1 MALDFLPSTVLH
13 VLHCTRRKLT
23 PITSIFHMSFGHE
36 QQKINSNHMLHEMC
50 KYGPTSIKTCIDKN
64 PGQCKARL

>member
-1 MALDFLPSTVLH
+1 M
-13 VLHCTRRKLT
+13 

-50 KYGPTSIKTCIDKN
+50 KYGPTLIKTCINKN